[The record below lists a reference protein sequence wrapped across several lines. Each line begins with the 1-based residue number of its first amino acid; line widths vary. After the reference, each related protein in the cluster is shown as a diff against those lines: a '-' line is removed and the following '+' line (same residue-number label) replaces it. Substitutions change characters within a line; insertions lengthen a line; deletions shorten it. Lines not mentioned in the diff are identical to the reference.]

1 MQYCVE
7 HPEEVSKLVKVK
19 AQVSQVQDVMM
30 QNIDQVYIWTIVN
43 LSIKKDTLQPNE
55 TFFLKDKGVKVL
67 SRTQNK

>member
-55 TFFLKDKGVKVL
+55 TSFLKDKGVKVL
-67 SRTQNK
+67 SLTQNK